1 VKLLVVNP
9 NTTASMT
16 ARIGEAARDAAG
28 VGVEIVAVNPSS
40 GPVSIEGYFDEAFAV
55 PGMLE
60 EIVKGEATGADA
72 YVIACFDDTGL
83 EAARCCAKGP
93 VIGIGEAAFH
103 LASLVAHRFSV
114 VTTLS
119 RSIAPI
125 EANLMKYGLDRRCAR
140 VRACEVPVLA
150 LEDPASGARGK
161 LSAEIERAK
170 AQDGADAIVL
180 GCAGM
185 AELAASLASEHGVPV
200 IDGVAA
206 AVKLAEALVGLGHAT
221 SKRGPYAKPIAKP
234 FAGIFASV
242 SG

>member
-1 VKLLVVNP
+1 MKLLVVNP

-16 ARIGEAARDAAG
+16 ARIGEAARAAAATG
-28 VGVEIVAVNPSS
+28 TQIIAVNPSS
-40 GPVSIEGYFDEAFAV
+40 GPASIEGYFDEAFAV

-60 EIVKGEATGADA
+60 EILAGERSGIDAT
-72 YVIACFDDTGL
+72 VIACFDDTGL

-103 LASLVAHRFSV
+103 LATLIAHRFTV

-125 EANLMKYGLDRRCAR
+125 EGNLMKYGLERRCAK

-150 LEDPASGARGK
+150 LEDPGSGARAK

-170 AQDGADAIVL
+170 AEEGAEAIVL

-185 AELAASLASEHGVPV
+185 AELAASLARQHALPV

-206 AVKLAEALVGLGHAT
+206 AVKLAEALVALGHAT
-221 SKRGPYAKPIAKP
+221 SKRGPYAAPIPKAFTGHFAKI
-234 FAGIFASV
+234 GL
-242 SG
+242 

>member
-1 VKLLVVNP
+1 MKLLVVNP
-9 NTTASMT
+9 NTSASMT
-16 ARIGEAARDAAG
+16 ARIGAAARAVAATET
-28 VGVEIVAVNPSS
+28 EIVAVNPAS

-55 PGMLE
+55 PGMIE
-60 EIVKGEATGADA
+60 EILKGEDAGFDA
-72 YVIACFDDTGL
+72 YVIACFDDTGI
-83 EAARCCAKGP
+83 EAARCATSGP

-103 LASLVAHRFSV
+103 LGSLIAHRFSV

-125 EANLMKYGLDRRCAR
+125 ETNLMKYGLDRRCAR

-150 LEDPASGARGK
+150 LEDPGSGAREK

-170 AQDGADAIVL
+170 AEDGAEAIVL

-185 AELAASLASEHGVPV
+185 ADLAASLAREHDLPV
-200 IDGVAA
+200 VDGVAA
-206 AVKLAEALVGLGHAT
+206 AVKLAEALVALDLAT
-221 SKRGPYAKPIAKP
+221 SKRGAYARPLPKRFTGA
-234 FAGIFASV
+234 FAGM